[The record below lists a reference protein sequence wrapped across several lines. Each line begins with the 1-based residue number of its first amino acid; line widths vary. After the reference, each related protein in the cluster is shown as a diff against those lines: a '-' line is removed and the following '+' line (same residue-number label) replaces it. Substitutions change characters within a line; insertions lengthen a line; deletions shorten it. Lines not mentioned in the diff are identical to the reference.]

1 LRPFRPQR
9 SREAASVGGSLSVAT
24 AQARENDSRVLLA
37 ATGVK
42 KRFGGFDVLD
52 DVSFEVGEGK
62 LVGIVGTN
70 GAGKSTLFAVVSGQ
84 VDADAGS
91 ITFAGSDITRLAPQR
106 RARLGLGRTFQ
117 VPREFAHLT
126 VRENFLVAA
135 RCEYGETLRS
145 VFGGWPRVERE
156 QKALRERAD
165 GWIQFLGLTRVA
177 GESAGAL
184 SGGQKKLLELGRML
198 MTEPQCILLD
208 EPFAG
213 VNPVLVDEIS
223 QRIRDLNTTRR
234 IAFVVIEHHLTALQA
249 LVQHLY
255 VMDRGRVIAD
265 GDPMS
270 VLAEPR
276 VLEAYMGGVI

>member
-1 LRPFRPQR
+1 MSGVAKPQALADHP
-9 SREAASVGGSLSVAT
+9 AA
-24 AQARENDSRVLLA
+24 LLA
-37 ATGVK
+37 ATGVT
-42 KRFGGFDVLD
+42 KRFGGFDVLA
-52 DVSFEVGEGK
+52 DVSFEVGAGR

-84 VDADAGS
+84 LDADAGNV
-91 ITFAGSDITRLAPQR
+91 TFARTDITRLAPQR

-117 VPREFAHLT
+117 VPREFGHLT
-126 VRENFLVAA
+126 VRDNFLVAA

-145 VFGGWPRVERE
+145 VFGGWPRVRRE
-156 QKALRERAD
+156 QKALRERASE
-165 GWIQFLGLTRVA
+165 WIEFLGLTRVA
-177 GESAGAL
+177 GELAGSL

-213 VNPVLVDEIS
+213 VNPVLVDEIL
-223 QRIRDLNTTRR
+223 QRIRDLNATRG
-234 IAFVVIEHHLTALQA
+234 IAFVVIEHHLTALKA

-270 VLAEPR
+270 VLAQPR

>member
-1 LRPFRPQR
+1 MSALLT
-9 SREAASVGGSLSVAT
+9 AVGVSKSF
-24 AQARENDSRVLLA
+24 D
-37 ATGVK
+37 
-42 KRFGGFDVLD
+42 GFTVLD
-52 DVSFEVGEGK
+52 NVSFEVPDCG
-62 LVGIVGTN
+62 LTGIVGTN

-84 VDADAGS
+84 LDADGGS
-91 ITFAGSDITRLAPQR
+91 VTFADAEITGLPPMR

-117 VPREFAHLT
+117 VPREFAHLS

-135 RCEYGETLRS
+135 RREYGETLRS
-145 VFGGWPRVERE
+145 VFIGWGRVQREERT
-156 QKALRERAD
+156 LGERAD
-165 GWIQFLGLTRVA
+165 GWIEFLNLEQVSDKPA
-177 GESAGAL
+177 GTL

-198 MTEPQCILLD
+198 MTEPKCILLD

-223 QRIRDLNTTRR
+223 ARIRELNAAHG
-234 IAFVVIEHHLTALQA
+234 IAFVIIEHHLEALKA

-255 VMDRGRVIAD
+255 VMDQGRVIAE
-265 GDPMS
+265 GKPAA

>member
-1 LRPFRPQR
+1 M
-9 SREAASVGGSLSVAT
+9 SAARASHAD
-24 AQARENDSRVLLA
+24 ALLV
-37 ATGVK
+37 ATGVEK
-42 KRFGGFDVLD
+42 QFDGFKVLD
-52 DVSFEVGEGK
+52 DVSFEVDAGR

-84 VDADAGS
+84 VAIDAGS
-91 ITFAGSDITRLAPQR
+91 VTFAGEDITRFTPVR

-126 VRENFLVAA
+126 VRENLLVAA
-135 RCEYGETLRS
+135 QCEYGETLRS
-145 VFGGWPRVERE
+145 VFGGWGRVHRE
-156 QKALRERAD
+156 QRALRERAD
-165 GWIQFLGLTRVA
+165 GWIEFLGLTRVA
-177 GESAGAL
+177 RESPGAL

-198 MTEPQCILLD
+198 MTEPRCILLD

-223 QRIRDLNTTRR
+223 QCIRDLNATRG
-234 IAFVVIEHHLTALQA
+234 IAFVVIEHHLTALKA

-255 VMDRGRVIAD
+255 VMDQGRVIAD
-265 GDPMS
+265 GDPAS
-270 VLAEPR
+270 VLAQPR

>member
-1 LRPFRPQR
+1 M
-9 SREAASVGGSLSVAT
+9 SAGAAAKPPALGSDPRT
-24 AQARENDSRVLLA
+24 LLA
-37 ATGVK
+37 AANVK

-52 DVSFEVGEGK
+52 DVSFEVGAGR

-84 VDADAGS
+84 LDADSGS
-91 ITFAGSDITRLAPQR
+91 VTFAGSDITRLAPMR

-145 VFGGWPRVERE
+145 VFGGWPRVQRE
-156 QKALRERAD
+156 QNALRERAN
-165 GWIQFLGLTRVA
+165 GWIEFLGLTRVA
-177 GESAGAL
+177 GELAGAL

-223 QRIRDLNTTRR
+223 QRIRDLNTTRG
-234 IAFVVIEHHLTALQA
+234 IAFVVIEHHLTALKA

-255 VMDRGRVIAD
+255 VMDQGRVIAD
-265 GDPMS
+265 GEPMS

>member
-1 LRPFRPQR
+1 MTTLLD
-9 SREAASVGGSLSVAT
+9 AVGVSKSF
-24 AQARENDSRVLLA
+24 E
-37 ATGVK
+37 
-42 KRFGGFDVLD
+42 GFKVLD
-52 DVSFEVGEGK
+52 NVSFAVPEQG
-62 LVGIVGTN
+62 LTGIVGTN

-84 VDADAGS
+84 LDADTGRVR
-91 ITFAGSDITRLAPQR
+91 FAGTDVSGLPPLR

-135 RCEYGETLRS
+135 RREYGETLRS
-145 VFGGWPRVERE
+145 VFIGWGRVRSEE
-156 QKALRERAD
+156 EALRERAD
-165 GWIQFLGLTRVA
+165 SWIGFLNLNAVA
-177 GESAGAL
+177 DKAAGTL

-198 MTEPQCILLD
+198 MTEPRCIMLD

-213 VNPVLVDEIS
+213 VNPVLVEEIS
-223 QRIRDLNTTRR
+223 NRIRELNHSHG
-234 IAFVVIEHHLTALQA
+234 IAFVIIEHHLEALKA

-255 VMDRGRVIAD
+255 VMDQGRVIAN
-265 GDPMS
+265 GDPAL